1 MTGHKQK
8 LAIKTMLLASLMLV
22 SMLPGCI
29 LPGYGTAQTSIGGQT
44 LPSAYYLN
52 DDVQFFPAGPEF
64 KLTNT
69 VRAMEEYRLQQ
80 EELNAGVEPASAAN
94 Y

>member
-1 MTGHKQK
+1 MIGHKQK
-8 LAIKTMLLASLMLV
+8 LAYKSLLLASLLLV
-22 SMLPGCI
+22 STMPGCI
-29 LPGYGTAQTSIGGQT
+29 LPGYGTLQTSIGGQT
-44 LPSAYYLN
+44 LPSAYYLD
-52 DDVQFFPAGPEF
+52 DDVQLFPAGPEF

-80 EELNAGVEPASAAN
+80 ETINAGLEPDPAAN